1 MAAYK
6 IPITTNQTAYPDQ
19 PEMWEHLYTA
29 QDYWLAEELGVD
41 SNYEVDQIAKTEL
54 ELTASTGTITFAS
67 EYNCFFA
74 HMETPRDRDALRSAV
89 RRLVTAAR
97 ADARPRHLTVV
108 ATSPLD

>member
-41 SNYEVDQIAKTEL
+41 SNYEVDQIVKTEL

-67 EYNCFFA
+67 ECNCFFA
-74 HMETPRDRDALRSAV
+74 HMETPAT
-89 RRLVTAAR
+89 VTHSVAQC
-97 ADARPRHLTVV
+97 ADL
-108 ATSPLD
+108 SPLRALTPDHDT